1 MNKCMSC
8 LLISSQQWSTH
19 KLRLTSLNATKHTNN
34 PRNFQPQP
42 PWLGDQEEVGR
53 PSCLI
58 ILSHYWSIHN
68 LRLTS
73 LNAVI
78 YKNTEPAIVLL
89 LVFMSFCMRLGNIR
103 LSTYFGTSS
112 FCRCF
117 SKPQSQSVLVFVF
130 KKFMT
135 TA

>member
-8 LLISSQQWSTH
+8 LIIPGEQWSTH
-19 KLRLTSLNATKHTNN
+19 NLRVSKCNKEHKQVDSG
-34 PRNFQPQP
+34 PKIFQPQP
-42 PWLGDQEEVGR
+42 PCLGDQGEVGR
-53 PSCLI
+53 PSCSI

-68 LRLTS
+68 LRLTC

-78 YKNTEPAIVLL
+78 YKDTGARYCTFTL
-89 LVFMSFCMRLGNIR
+89 FMSFCVRLGYTR

-117 SKPQSQSVLVFVF
+117 SKPQSQSVC
-130 KKFMT
+130 
-135 TA
+135 